1 MAKYQQ
7 DRDIAW
13 RQVDGEAVLVDP
25 VARLLRVLN
34 PSGCFLWAELEQPRS
49 ADELAQ
55 LLSHEFDV
63 APEAARKDVETFLG
77 LLKDR
82 KLVKEIA

>member
-34 PSGCFLWAELEQPRS
+34 PSGCYLWAELEHPRS
-49 ADELAQ
+49 ADELVE
-55 LLSHEFDV
+55 LLAGEFDV
-63 APEAARKDVETFLG
+63 TPEAARKDVEAFLG

-82 KLVKEIA
+82 KLVKEVA